1 MIRKIHLLLK
11 QLDDLLQLPYGTCKI
26 AVKEH
31 LKIES
36 ISKLNHEE
44 LSYLL
49 RYIDNILLENGID
62 YDSTDKK

>member
-1 MIRKIHLLLK
+1 MIRKIHILLK

-36 ISKLNHEE
+36 ISKLNHE
-44 LSYLL
+44 
-49 RYIDNILLENGID
+49 
-62 YDSTDKK
+62 

>member
-1 MIRKIHLLLK
+1 MIRKIHILLK
-11 QLDDLLQLPYGTCKI
+11 QLDELLELPYGTSKI

-36 ISKLNHEE
+36 IGKLNHEE

-49 RYIDNILLENGID
+49 RYLDNIILENGID
-62 YDSTDKK
+62 IEEEKM